1 MEKIKN
7 NDSNYKDIERF
18 NCLVDEAKNEILS
31 LLKDPES
38 MPKYMTDSQLH
49 SIIGELNTMRT
60 TIGLYDFYPY
70 YPKGIV
76 DCWVLDDPL
85 AIKLGEILELY
96 NRLKRVV

>member
-1 MEKIKN
+1 MDKTQN

-38 MPKYMTDSQLH
+38 MPKYMTDSQLR

-60 TIGLYDFYPY
+60 TIGIYDFYSY
-70 YPKGIV
+70 YPKGIA

-85 AIKLGEILELY
+85 AIKLGDILELY
-96 NRLKRVV
+96 NSLVI